1 MTVYLRSSITMEK
14 ENSQRIF
21 ELYVIRIVPRT
32 VFVSMGIKWYIIYIL
47 VRLRIDEWEG
57 T

>member
-1 MTVYLRSSITMEK
+1 MTIYLKSSISMER

-21 ELYVIRIVPRT
+21 ELYFIRIVPRT